1 MIPQYSNIQIRRLN
15 EACITRV
22 LRDKKNKSRLIES
35 KSISRIVCQ
44 MNRVETV
51 CTIILLASKAEIY
64 ETVPSSEASKRTT
77 TFGLN
82 LKYHSS
88 NLEKS
93 KFVIN
98 L

>member
-44 MNRVETV
+44 MDLVETM
-51 CTIILLASKAEIY
+51 CTEIY
-64 ETVPSSEASKRTT
+64 RQQAEMCGVVPTSEAMAWIIY
-77 TFGLN
+77 GPN
-82 LKYHSS
+82 L
-88 NLEKS
+88 
-93 KFVIN
+93 
-98 L
+98 